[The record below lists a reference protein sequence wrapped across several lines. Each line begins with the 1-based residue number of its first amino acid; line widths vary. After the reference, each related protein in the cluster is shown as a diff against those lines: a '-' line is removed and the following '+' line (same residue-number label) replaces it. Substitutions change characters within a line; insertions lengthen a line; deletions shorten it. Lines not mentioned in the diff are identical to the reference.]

1 MTKLRTTES
10 NLLDIILC
18 IMLFAII
25 ALLFSVIKS
34 CTTKNKL
41 KEKDISEIYEMID
54 YHGSIDYLTMEENG
68 FILIKK

>member
-18 IMLFAII
+18 IMLFVII

-34 CTTKNKL
+34 CTNKNEL

-54 YHGSIDYLTMEENG
+54 YHGSIDYLTTEENG